1 MSKKVVR
8 LTESQLRLMINK
20 VIKEQTAST
29 VAAPQQ
35 STFTPFATNFGNLF
49 DSGLY
54 SFNPSY
60 ANIVNEKIAKI
71 ADFIKDGNIKDFKIV
86 INSGE
91 SQVPNQPPF
100 DKEKGSLAKKRAEVL
115 KSYLEKYLIPILPVK
130 PVIEI
135 TEPVV
140 GGPAWDPKLGK
151 DNDLYKKFQYVNV
164 LVKSLKEII
173 PQPTPTP
180 TPPPPPKIEKTEFMI
195 SWTLD
200 NKCDRIKFF
209 KTYEEMNMMVN
220 KLNAAGYNTSE
231 REERGG
237 GIPWSASVK
246 LQFLSQDPPSKF
258 FDGPFFDSCE
268 QKFVGRK

>member
-8 LTESQLRLMINK
+8 LTESQLRLMINR
-20 VIKEQTAST
+20 VINEQTAP
-29 VAAPQQ
+29 AAPQQ
-35 STFTPFATNFGNLF
+35 STFTPFATDFENLF
-49 DSGLY
+49 DSGRY

-60 ANIVNEKIAKI
+60 TNIVGEKIKKI
-71 ADFIKDGNIKDFKIV
+71 AEFIKDGNIKDFKIV

-115 KSYLEKYLIPILPVK
+115 KSYLEQKLIPVLPIK

-135 TEPVV
+135 TQPVV

-151 DNDLYKKFQYVNV
+151 DNNVYKEHQYVNV
-164 LVKSLKEII
+164 LVKSLKETIPPPII
-173 PQPTPTP
+173 K
-180 TPPPPPKIEKTEFMI
+180 TPPPPPKLEKTEFLI

-200 NKCDRIKFF
+200 RRCNRIKYFN
-209 KTYEEMNMMVN
+209 TYDEMEAVTQ
-220 KLNAAGYNTSE
+220 KLRAAGYNTSE
-231 REERGG
+231 REWRGPQG
-237 GIPWSASVK
+237 RYSYALVK
-246 LQFLSQDPPSKF
+246 LQELSNDPPSEF
-258 FDGPFFDSCE
+258 FDGPFFDNCE